1 MFNRRFITAL
11 AGLAILL
18 ASGVAHPVL
27 AQEADAIRISMDQ
40 ARILKLDRSV
50 SKAIIGNSNVADVT
64 VADAKTIVL
73 TGRSFGAT
81 NLVLLDAAGNA
92 IVDERVLVS
101 LDEED
106 SVRVYQQTERR
117 VMSCT
122 PSCEEYTPGN
132 TGAAASP

>member
-1 MFNRRFITAL
+1 MMKRRFITAL
-11 AGLAILL
+11 AGLAGLL
-18 ASGVAHPVL
+18 AASASHPVL
-27 AQEADAIRISMDQ
+27 AQEVGAIRISMDQ
-40 ARILKLDRSV
+40 ARILKLDRNV

-106 SVRVYQQTERR
+106 SVRVYEQTQRR

-132 TGAAASP
+132 SGSSAAP

>member
-1 MFNRRFITAL
+1 MMNRRFITAL
-11 AGLAILL
+11 ASLAGLFATGAI
-18 ASGVAHPVL
+18 HPVL
-27 AQEADAIRISMDQ
+27 AQEVGAIRISMDQ
-40 ARILKLDRSV
+40 ARILKLDRNV

-106 SVRVYQQTERR
+106 SVRVYEQTQRR

-132 TGAAASP
+132 TGASATQ